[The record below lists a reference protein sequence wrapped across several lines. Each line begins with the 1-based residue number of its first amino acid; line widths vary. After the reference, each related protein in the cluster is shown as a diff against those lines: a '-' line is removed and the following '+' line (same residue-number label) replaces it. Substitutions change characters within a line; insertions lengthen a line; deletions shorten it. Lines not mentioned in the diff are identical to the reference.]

1 MNKHIL
7 VVILLIS
14 LIIIFFQFFGR
25 FKIVVD
31 KYDLINQ
38 DGIKIE
44 ASFME
49 CGDRFMFNV
58 KGKEP
63 IITVI
68 DTTYIAVNEGL
79 PIKISDKLYYF
90 KNENFTVNIDTIIRY
105 SNDTFYIDHFQFYN
119 VMLSENPNDSFRIIR
134 KN

>member
-1 MNKHIL
+1 MG
-7 VVILLIS
+7 LLRVPATNITTF
-14 LIIIFFQFFGR
+14 IIFFHFFWR

-49 CGDRFMFNV
+49 CGDRSMFNI

-90 KNENFTVNIDTIIRY
+90 RNKNFIVNIDTFIRY
-105 SNDTFYIDHFQFYN
+105 SNDTFYIDHFQYFN
-119 VMLSENPNDSFRIIR
+119 VMLSENPNDSFRIIK